1 MPTFDCSK
9 PETQLTGVEI
19 AVGAATGSY
28 MCAQPTFCSTGSVS
42 LEEEENFGGSFEE
55 QVLVSYALD
64 HHVPEEMS
72 LVPEVY
78 AGAVGCVSLS
88 LSLRFSGSVC
98 VCVCQCVSV
107 ASEVGTRA

>member
-1 MPTFDCSK
+1 
-9 PETQLTGVEI
+9 
-19 AVGAATGSY
+19 